1 MATKFYSLAGFFYWS
16 VRVSGMFF
24 SMKRLY
30 GFILYLLIA
39 SGVFAGGRTPSE
51 TSRPNVILIL
61 IDDMGWA
68 DSSTYGSEYYQTPNL
83 TRLAKEGMLFT
94 DAYAAAPLCSPTRAS
109 IMSGQSPARLGIT
122 QAIVPSAVPE
132 PKALP
137 PRENEYAGRV
147 QNRDHMD
154 LEITTLAEALRDS
167 GYRTAHIGKWHLGPI
182 DRTWSSEDETY
193 NAEHQGFG
201 FVIGGA
207 HLPGPPDYYSPY
219 DDGRPGY
226 RIRNL
231 EPGPEGEYLNE
242 RLAEESIKWIS
253 SIRDSGQPF
262 YLNFWHYAIHGP
274 VVAKKDLLPKYIEL
288 RDPNA
293 GQRCP
298 EFATMIESMDNSVGI
313 LLDWLDQP
321 ENAKLKANTFILLT
335 SDNGAVIHNE
345 VNGNPWSS
353 NRPLRGGKANI
364 YEGGSRVPWIARWH
378 KTPAGTVC
386 KTPVVSTDIYPTIL
400 ELAGLEHGSSL
411 DGRSIVP
418 LLEGKPQKNEPIY
431 VHFPHDMGLLNA
443 ASSFVRDGDWKLIR
457 FYWAGGADKHH
468 YELFNLKADPMEA
481 VNLAAYYPEEVKRLD
496 TMLDEFLSETAAL
509 VPLPNP
515 DYEGKIF
522 PPPRMPR
529 NHSQLSGKSIRPNS
543 LRLEDK
549 QWVARENGS
558 KVIQLIDEA
567 GEKRKTAAVV
577 VKDSDWVSVENHPNG
592 TVNVS
597 WDVSKKDGP
606 AEILFG
612 WCGGHTAEEVDNWT
626 LGPYKMIFE

>member
-1 MATKFYSLAGFFYWS
+1 MKNKWKYFVRPLVGVVWLAC
-16 VRVSGMFF
+16 
-24 SMKRLY
+24 
-30 GFILYLLIA
+30 
-39 SGVFAGGRTPSE
+39 GVLAAPAAGGA
-51 TSRPNVILIL
+51 SRAPNFIVIL
-61 IDDMGWA
+61 IDDMGWV

-83 TRLAKEGMLFT
+83 TRLAQEGMLFT

-109 IMSGQSPARLGIT
+109 VMSGQHPARLRMT

-137 PRENEYAGRV
+137 PRKNEYVGRV

-154 LEITTLAEALRDS
+154 LEITTLADALRDS
-167 GYRTAHIGKWHLGPI
+167 GYQTAHIGKWHLGPI
-182 DRTWSSEDETY
+182 DRTWSSEDHMY
-193 NAEHQGFG
+193 NAEHQGFD

-226 RIRNL
+226 KIRNL

-242 RLAEESIKWIS
+242 RLAEESIKWIRS
-253 SIRDSGQPF
+253 VKDSGRPF

-298 EFATMIESMDNSVGI
+298 EFATMIESMDNSVGL
-313 LLDWLDQP
+313 LLDWLDRP
-321 ENAKLKANTFILLT
+321 ENKAVKENTFILLT

-345 VNGNPWSS
+345 VNGNPWTS

-364 YEGGSRVPWIARWH
+364 YEGGSRVPWIVRWN
-378 KTPAGTVC
+378 KTAAGIVC
-386 KTPVVSTDIYPTIL
+386 NTPVVSTDIYPTVL
-400 ELAGLEHGSSL
+400 ELAGVPIPEETIL

-418 LLEGKPQKNEPIY
+418 LLEGRPQESKPVF
-431 VHFPHDMGLLNA
+431 VHFPHDMGILNA

-457 FYWAGGADKHH
+457 YYWAGGADKHH
-468 YELFNLKADPMEA
+468 YELFNLKDDPQEA
-481 VNLAAYYPEEVKRLD
+481 VNLVDYVPEKVTQLD
-496 TMLDEFLSETAAL
+496 ALLEEFLQETGAL
-509 VPLPNP
+509 IPLPNLK
-515 DYEGKIF
+515 YTGAEF
-522 PPPRMPR
+522 PPPRKV
-529 NHSQLSGKSIRPNS
+529 SGHARESSNSCRPKS
-543 LRLEDK
+543 LRLEREVF
-549 QWVARENGS
+549 QPSENGS
-558 KVIQLIDEA
+558 EIIRLLDET
-567 GEKRKTAAVV
+567 GTGRKTAAVLH
-577 VKDSDWVSVENHPNG
+577 KGAGWVTVENRPDG
-592 TVNVS
+592 TVKVS

-612 WCGGHTAEEVDNWT
+612 WCGGHTATEVNDWT
-626 LGPYKMIFE
+626 FGPYKMVIE